1 MKSPSARTLLR
12 LASLALAVGW
22 LCGAIGFVRSQ
33 GAVQLTLSRKAAPP
47 TAEHNLASYR
57 WGPSLR
63 ASSYFRE
70 PSSHHH
76 PLFLIDGRSD
86 PSPIEKWASALGD
99 RAPWV
104 EIAWREPRAISHVV
118 VQHAGAHE
126 PKPNLAR
133 YTLRCLS
140 DSGPVTRLA
149 VRGNRDAVA
158 THPLRCGRAKGL
170 RIEWQLDEADDLAR
184 VYEIEVWGQ

>member
-1 MKSPSARTLLR
+1 MKSPSPRALLR

-33 GAVQLTLSRKAAPP
+33 GVVQLTLPRKAAPP
-47 TAEHNLASYR
+47 AAEHNLASYR

-70 PSSHHH
+70 PSAHHH
-76 PLFLIDGRSD
+76 PLFLVDGRSD
-86 PSPIEKWASALGD
+86 PSLVEKWASALGD

-104 EIAWREPRAISHVV
+104 EISWREPRAISRVV

-126 PKPNLAR
+126 PKPNLTR
-133 YTLRCLS
+133 YSLYCLS
-140 DSGPVTRLA
+140 DSAPATRLA
-149 VRGNRDAVA
+149 VRGNRDAIA
-158 THPLRCGRAKGL
+158 SHALRCPRARGL
-170 RIEWQLDEADDLAR
+170 RIEWPLAETDDVAR
-184 VYEIEVWGQ
+184 VYEVEVWGQ